1 VASIV
6 SEEHTYTEAEV
17 NKMLGDQK
25 TNIRLDGIETT
36 IKDLDCKM
44 ADHMSNEKNDTQNV
58 MKAIEQSGKER
69 RECEV
74 KLKAELHAMDSDHY
88 EKFVKKADLKNYAF
102 IIIFAV
108 TCTTGFITWLGTQ
121 STNKTSDSSVDKI
134 AEAIIKKMGK

>member
-1 VASIV
+1 MSD
-6 SEEHTYTEAEV
+6 EEHTFTEAEV

-25 TNIRLDGIETT
+25 TNIRLDGIENT

-58 MKAIEQSGKER
+58 MKAIEQNGKER
-69 RECEV
+69 RECENNLTA
-74 KLKAELHAMDSDHY
+74 KIQAMDSDHH
-88 EKFVKKADLKNYAF
+88 EKFVKKTDLKNYAF

-121 STNKTSDSSVDKI
+121 STNKASNTSADKI
-134 AEAIIKKMGK
+134 AEAVVKKMSK

>member
-1 VASIV
+1 MT
-6 SEEHTYTEAEV
+6 EENTFTETEV

-25 TNIRLDGIETT
+25 ANIRLDGIETT

-44 ADHMSNEKNDTQNV
+44 ADHMNNEKNDTQNV

-69 RECEV
+69 RECEI
-74 KLKAELHAMDSDHY
+74 KLKTELHAMDSDHH
-88 EKFVKKADLKNYAF
+88 EKFVKKTDLKNYAF

-121 STNKTSDSSVDKI
+121 STNKTSVDKI
-134 AEAIIKKMGK
+134 AEAVAKKIGK

>member
-1 VASIV
+1 MTD
-6 SEEHTYTEAEV
+6 HTFTEAEV
-17 NKMLGDQK
+17 NKMLGEQK
-25 TNIRLDGIETT
+25 TNLRLDGIERT
-36 IKDLDCKM
+36 IKEIDKLM
-44 ADHMSNEKNDTQNV
+44 VDHMNDEKNDSEKV

-69 RECEV
+69 RECEI

-88 EKFVKKADLKNYAF
+88 EKFVKKTDLKNYAF

-121 STNKTSDSSVDKI
+121 STNEKNADEI

>member
-1 VASIV
+1 MNG
-6 SEEHTYTEAEV
+6 EHTYTETEV

-25 TNIRLDGIETT
+25 TNIRLDGIENT
-36 IKDLDCKM
+36 IKDVNKM
-44 ADHMSNEKNDTQNV
+44 MVDHMNDEKNDTKNV

-69 RECEV
+69 RECEN
-74 KLKAELHAMDSDHY
+74 KLTTKIQKMDSDHH
-88 EKFVKKADLKNYAF
+88 EKFVKKTDLKNYAF

-134 AEAIIKKMGK
+134 AEAIVKKIGK